1 MRTHGFSWCFITYC
15 KDELQRVS
23 IPTETE
29 KKAKLTGTNVC
40 CTLSILRSAK
50 SISMNK
56 YYRKIK
62 RKEDKER
69 KVSKEKNKHTQR
81 G

>member
-1 MRTHGFSWCFITYC
+1 M
-15 KDELQRVS
+15 RVS

-50 SISMNK
+50 SISMNM

-69 KVSKEKNKHTQR
+69 KVSKEKE
-81 G
+81 